1 MKKLYEELLLA
12 LQNHDKETAV
22 KLSMNALENETVDVI
37 TLYQEILTPV
47 LNSVIEEFEDEDTLI
62 WQEHIR
68 SEIIISIIENSYLY
82 VLKERDKL
90 GLKTGE
96 TVMLLSPKYEDHI
109 IGAKMAAGI
118 FTIAGYKTIFIGAN
132 APWDTV
138 LKAIEAKK
146 PKYVSLSFS
155 NFYNVVAARK
165 TIESIKE
172 EFDYGIK
179 FILSGYALRNDKNLY
194 KEIGGDIHVDSLK
207 DIFSIGKDVSVK

>member
-1 MKKLYEELLLA
+1 MKKLYEKMLLA

-22 KLSMNALENETVDVI
+22 KLSMSALEDELVDIV
-37 TLYQEILTPV
+37 TLYEDVLTPV
-47 LNSVIEEFEDEDTLI
+47 LNNVIEEFEDEDTLI

-68 SEIIISIIENSYLY
+68 SEIVISIIENSYTY

-90 GLKTGE
+90 GIINGE
-96 TVMLLSPKYEDHI
+96 EVMLISPKYEDHI
-109 IGAKMAAGI
+109 IGSKMAANI

-132 APWDTV
+132 APWNAV
-138 LKAIEAKK
+138 LKAIENKK

-155 NFYNVVAARK
+155 NFYNTVAARK
-165 TIESIKE
+165 TIASIKE

-194 KEIGGDIHVDSLK
+194 KEIGGDIYVKSLR
-207 DIFSIGKDVSVK
+207 DIFSIGKDVSNK